1 MGTRTIV
8 DQVLSCIV
16 TELLRGVPMTTK
28 VIEADPV
35 RIAHEQFD
43 AFERQ
48 ERLIRTEERAER
60 AARLNLPVNLS
71 NDLRKLRQN
80 FRLKGGAE

>member
-1 MGTRTIV
+1 VSLNLFNQAR
-8 DQVLSCIV
+8 SRIV
-16 TELLRGVPMTTK
+16 TDLLRGVPMTTK
-28 VIEADPV
+28 MIDADQV

-60 AARLNLPVNLS
+60 ATRLNLPVNLS
-71 NDLRKLRQN
+71 NKLRELKQN
-80 FRLKGGAE
+80 LRLRGRG